1 MKCQPG
7 KTQDMQRQ
15 NIENAV
21 VALAVLA
28 LLVSVV
34 HIYRANLTNHPPDIQ
49 NDVMMK
55 SSPAANPPP
64 SIAP

>member
-1 MKCQPG
+1 
-7 KTQDMQRQ
+7 MQRQ
-15 NIENAV
+15 YIESAV
-21 VALAVLA
+21 VAVAVLV

-34 HIYRANLTNHPPDIQ
+34 QLYRTNLTNHPPDIQ

-55 SSPAANPPP
+55 TSPAANPPP